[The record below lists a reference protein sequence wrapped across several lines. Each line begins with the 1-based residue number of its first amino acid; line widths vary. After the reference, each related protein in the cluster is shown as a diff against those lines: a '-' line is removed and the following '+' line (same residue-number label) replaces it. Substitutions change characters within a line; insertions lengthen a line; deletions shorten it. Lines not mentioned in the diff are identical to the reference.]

1 MAKRLFDLIFGS
13 IMAIITLPI
22 VAVSALMVFLSDP
35 GPVFY
40 TAQRAG
46 LNGALFPLYKLRSM
60 RRRKPGQ
67 EGSVISAGSRD
78 PRVFAF
84 GRFIRLTK
92 IDELPQ
98 FWNVILGHVSVVGPR
113 PEDPKIVETLYT
125 DYDRRTLKVR
135 PGLASP
141 GSIYSSTHGDLL
153 VGEDDPERDYA
164 EKMLPIKLSI
174 EQVYIDR
181 MSLAYDLSIIG
192 RTISLIVQSLAGRK
206 TWPDPPEM
214 AAAQSHLAKRGTKA

>member
-1 MAKRLFDLIFGS
+1 MAKRLYDLVFGS
-13 IMAIITLPI
+13 IMAIVTLPI
-22 VAVSALMVFLSDP
+22 VVLSAIGVFLSDP

-40 TAQRAG
+40 TAQRSG
-46 LNGALFPLYKLRSM
+46 LKGKLFPLYKLRSM

-67 EGSVISAGSRD
+67 EGSVISAGSKD

-84 GRFIRLTK
+84 GRIIRLTK

-98 FWNVILGHVSVVGPR
+98 FWNVLLGHVSVVGPR
-113 PEDPKIVETLYT
+113 PEDPKIVDTLYT
-125 DYDRRTLKVR
+125 PYDMRTLDVR

-153 VGEDDPERDYA
+153 VGTEDPERDYA

-174 EQVYIDR
+174 EQVYIDK
-181 MSLAYDLSIIG
+181 MSLGYDLQIIW

-206 TWPDPPEM
+206 QWPDPPEL
-214 AAAQSHLAKRGTKA
+214 AAAQEHLAKRGTKE